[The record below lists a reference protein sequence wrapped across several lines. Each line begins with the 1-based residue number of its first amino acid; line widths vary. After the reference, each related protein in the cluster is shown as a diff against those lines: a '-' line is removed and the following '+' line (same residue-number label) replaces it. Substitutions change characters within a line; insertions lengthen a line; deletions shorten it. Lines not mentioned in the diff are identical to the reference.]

1 MLIALDWDGTAGA
14 APELF
19 ALFIAAAKG
28 CGHQVL
34 ICTMRTPA
42 ESDGVGQFAESN
54 GVDVVYTSRAAK
66 AAHMQALGLGVD
78 IWIDDRPAWIF
89 QDG

>member
-14 APELF
+14 APPLF
-19 ALFIAAAKG
+19 ALFIAAAKDH
-28 CGHQVL
+28 GHQVL

-42 ESDGVGQFAESN
+42 ESDGVEQFAEAN
-54 GVDVVYTSRAAK
+54 GVEIVYTSRAAK
-66 AAHMQALGLGVD
+66 AAHMRARGFDVD
-78 IWIDDRPAWIF
+78 IWIDDNPAWIF